1 MLTASASASREGNF
15 ITEMIS
21 KLESQVKP
29 GDNPMDAIGSFMKPE
44 NMGNM
49 VNDMQ
54 KGLEDGSLNIGGL
67 LNVVSGMIGTIK
79 EQEGGREAL
88 GMVNGLLSGM
98 LPGLASANGAGSNPD
113 ISNILNMLKIKIFPS
128 LSRIM
133 FFTFKP
139 KSNPP
144 SLLTLLGKYCKFSPF
159 TNFFILI
166 FLTTYI
172 QK

>member
-1 MLTASASASREGNF
+1 
-15 ITEMIS
+15 
-21 KLESQVKP
+21 
-29 GDNPMDAIGSFMKPE
+29 MDAIGSFMKPE

-113 ISNILNMLKIKIFPS
+113 ISNILNMLK
-128 LSRIM
+128 
-133 FFTFKP
+133 
-139 KSNPP
+139 
-144 SLLTLLGKYCKFSPF
+144 
-159 TNFFILI
+159 
-166 FLTTYI
+166 
-172 QK
+172 